1 MKLDYIYL
9 DSYKNL
15 KDFEVAFN
23 EGSSVNALIGNNGS
37 GKSNVLE
44 ALATAFAAV
53 YNEQTIDFIYDICYR
68 INNSKYRI
76 SNRGGTI
83 FTRDGKNVRKA
94 ERRFS
99 LPRGIFL
106 YYCGETERLK
116 NISDTYIDKAFS
128 KALKNN
134 GETVLKYISFVG
146 LREFPAAMLANAVYK
161 SNSFENICD
170 LVGIESIGGP
180 VEFVL
185 KRPTWSKS
193 APITNDSFWNAQGTV
208 AAVLSQLVEMGVLNI
223 SNKDS
228 ATITVDNIANVRIDS
243 ENCFDLFAKLELLL
257 QADILKEIRFNV
269 IKDDVSMQLEM
280 LSEGEKQLAQLL
292 CLLEATKEY
301 RALFLLDEF
310 DSFLH
315 PNWQR
320 RFAEIISE
328 IEITGQVI
336 FTTHSPLTLGKMRK
350 ENIRILKDGQVFEPS
365 ADTFNRDIT
374 EVLEEIMDVGKRPV
388 DVEKA
393 MRDFR
398 NSVIHGNKKDALIHE
413 NTLRELLS
421 RDDPFWV
428 TAGHLLSRMGD

>member
-83 FTRDGKNVRKA
+83 FTKDGKNVRKA
-94 ERRFS
+94 E
-99 LPRGIFL
+99 
-106 YYCGETERLK
+106 
-116 NISDTYIDKAFS
+116 
-128 KALKNN
+128 
-134 GETVLKYISFVG
+134 VL
-146 LREFPAAMLANAVYK
+146 
-161 SNSFENICD
+161 
-170 LVGIESIGGP
+170 
-180 VEFVL
+180 
-185 KRPTWSKS
+185 
-193 APITNDSFWNAQGTV
+193 
-208 AAVLSQLVEMGVLNI
+208 
-223 SNKDS
+223 
-228 ATITVDNIANVRIDS
+228 
-243 ENCFDLFAKLELLL
+243 
-257 QADILKEIRFNV
+257 
-269 IKDDVSMQLEM
+269 
-280 LSEGEKQLAQLL
+280 
-292 CLLEATKEY
+292 
-301 RALFLLDEF
+301 
-310 DSFLH
+310 
-315 PNWQR
+315 
-320 RFAEIISE
+320 
-328 IEITGQVI
+328 

>member
-1 MKLDYIYL
+1 MPRAEKE
-9 DSYKNL
+9 KR
-15 KDFEVAFN
+15 KKF
-23 EGSSVNALIGNNGS
+23 
-37 GKSNVLE
+37 
-44 ALATAFAAV
+44 
-53 YNEQTIDFIYDICYR
+53 
-68 INNSKYRI
+68 
-76 SNRGGTI
+76 
-83 FTRDGKNVRKA
+83 DG
-94 ERRFS
+94 
-99 LPRGIFL
+99 
-106 YYCGETERLK
+106 
-116 NISDTYIDKAFS
+116 IDKAFS

-208 AAVLSQLVEMGVLNI
+208 AAVLSQLAEMGVLNI

>member
-83 FTRDGKNVRKA
+83 FTKDGKNVRKA

-223 SNKDS
+223 
-228 ATITVDNIANVRIDS
+228 
-243 ENCFDLFAKLELLL
+243 
-257 QADILKEIRFNV
+257 
-269 IKDDVSMQLEM
+269 
-280 LSEGEKQLAQLL
+280 LL
-292 CLLEATKEY
+292 CRYILY
-301 RALFLLDEF
+301 RALSCDLIYKPDSNASVLVHFL
-310 DSFLH
+310 S
-315 PNWQR
+315 
-320 RFAEIISE
+320 
-328 IEITGQVI
+328 
-336 FTTHSPLTLGKMRK
+336 
-350 ENIRILKDGQVFEPS
+350 
-365 ADTFNRDIT
+365 
-374 EVLEEIMDVGKRPV
+374 
-388 DVEKA
+388 
-393 MRDFR
+393 
-398 NSVIHGNKKDALIHE
+398 
-413 NTLRELLS
+413 
-421 RDDPFWV
+421 
-428 TAGHLLSRMGD
+428 

>member
-1 MKLDYIYL
+1 MRIPKYQIDTLAK
-9 DSYKNL
+9 SQSASTAVPKCQ
-15 KDFEVAFN
+15 
-23 EGSSVNALIGNNGS
+23 IGT
-37 GKSNVLE
+37 LE
-44 ALATAFAAV
+44 M
-53 YNEQTIDFIYDICYR
+53 C
-68 INNSKYRI
+68 
-76 SNRGGTI
+76 
-83 FTRDGKNVRKA
+83 
-94 ERRFS
+94 
-99 LPRGIFL
+99 L
-106 YYCGETERLK
+106 Y
-116 NISDTYIDKAFS
+116 
-128 KALKNN
+128 
-134 GETVLKYISFVG
+134 
-146 LREFPAAMLANAVYK
+146 
-161 SNSFENICD
+161 
-170 LVGIESIGGP
+170 
-180 VEFVL
+180 
-185 KRPTWSKS
+185 
-193 APITNDSFWNAQGTV
+193 Q
-208 AAVLSQLVEMGVLNI
+208 
-223 SNKDS
+223 
-228 ATITVDNIANVRIDS
+228 
-243 ENCFDLFAKLELLL
+243 
-257 QADILKEIRFNV
+257 
-269 IKDDVSMQLEM
+269 M

-320 RFAEIISE
+320 RFAEIISK
-328 IEITGQVI
+328 IEITGQVL

-428 TAGHLLSRMGD
+428 MAGHLLSRMGD

>member
-15 KDFEVAFN
+15 KDFEVTFN

-44 ALATAFAAV
+44 ALAIAFAAV
-53 YNEQTIDFIYDICYR
+53 YNEQTIDFIYDICYW

-76 SNRGGTI
+76 SNRGGMI
-83 FTRDGKNVRKA
+83 FTKDGKNVRKA

-269 IKDDVSMQLEM
+269 IKDDV
-280 LSEGEKQLAQLL
+280 
-292 CLLEATKEY
+292 
-301 RALFLLDEF
+301 
-310 DSFLH
+310 
-315 PNWQR
+315 
-320 RFAEIISE
+320 
-328 IEITGQVI
+328 
-336 FTTHSPLTLGKMRK
+336 
-350 ENIRILKDGQVFEPS
+350 
-365 ADTFNRDIT
+365 
-374 EVLEEIMDVGKRPV
+374 
-388 DVEKA
+388 
-393 MRDFR
+393 
-398 NSVIHGNKKDALIHE
+398 
-413 NTLRELLS
+413 
-421 RDDPFWV
+421 
-428 TAGHLLSRMGD
+428 